1 MFALLEL
8 NKTNGTGVATTLFL
22 VPPVL
27 EVVVMVSRVVPHAT
41 TLGYFRYLYSG
52 LVAAA
57 RCAECRCH
65 PRKSAGKSAV

>member
-27 EVVVMVSRVVPHAT
+27 GGGGDGEPCCAT
-41 TLGYFRYLYSG
+41 RHNFGIFQIFVFR
-52 LVAAA
+52 A
-57 RCAECRCH
+57 R
-65 PRKSAGKSAV
+65 GGGAVR